1 MKEKSDFKKKKK
13 VKKNARDLNPGPSVF
28 IVIPLMPPPM
38 QRLSK
43 DSTKLFDGEVNV
55 LNEKGFSASRGKT
68 PKNQLF

>member
-1 MKEKSDFKKKKK
+1 ML
-13 VKKNARDLNPGPSVF
+13 DLNPGPSVL

-68 PKNQLF
+68 PKNQLLKKIDFGSNFSEQEAEI

>member
-1 MKEKSDFKKKKK
+1 ML
-13 VKKNARDLNPGPSVF
+13 DLNPGPSVF